1 MGRVCAP
8 GLQLG
13 LQMEPDAGSDAS
25 PCPWMQLL
33 EMNLVTGHCL
43 LVIQW
48 ILFVPTIGAHGKLL
62 KGTLVS
68 NLPIPSV
75 QRWCY
80 SCML

>member
-13 LQMEPDAGSDAS
+13 LQVEPDAGSAAS
-25 PCPWMQLL
+25 PCPWMRLL
-33 EMNLVTGHCL
+33 EMYLVTGLRL

-48 ILFVPTIGAHGKLL
+48 ILCVTRMGAHGKLL

-75 QRWCY
+75 RWWCY